1 MPAARAGVLLALAL
15 LLSACAGI
23 PRTAPTASAEAP
35 PAFSLN
41 GRLLASDG
49 SRRFNA
55 SLRWSQGE
63 STRILLTTPLGQAVA
78 SIDVDAG
85 GARLTA
91 ADGRSY
97 TAGSLSELARRG
109 LGLTLPLEYLPW
121 WMSGRDAP
129 GVPSTPDTDG
139 FSQHGWTVRYGARD
153 ERGRPLRVDAECNS
167 PCGALTGDQQTGG
180 GAVAQRAPSAG
191 PSVRL
196 IIDQW
201 LEP

>member
-1 MPAARAGVLLALAL
+1 MPRK
-15 LLSACAGI
+15 
-23 PRTAPTASAEAP
+23 APTASAETP

-49 SRRFNA
+49 SRRFSA
-55 SLRWSQGE
+55 TLRWSQGDA
-63 STRILLTTPLGQAVA
+63 TRILLTTPLGQAVA

-97 TAGSLSELARRG
+97 TASSLSELARRG
-109 LGLTLPLEYLPW
+109 LGLTLPLEHLPW

-129 GVPSTPDTDG
+129 GAPSTSNPDG
-139 FSQHGWTVRYGARD
+139 FSQHGWTVRYGSRD
-153 ERGRPLRVDAECNS
+153 ALGRPLRIDAECNS
-167 PCGALTGDQQTGG
+167 PCSAAADGDRQSGGVASAQGAQ
-180 GAVAQRAPSAG
+180 SAS

-201 LEP
+201 LDP

>member
-1 MPAARAGVLLALAL
+1 MA
-15 LLSACAGI
+15 LLSACAST
-23 PRTAPTASAEAP
+23 PRTAMTSAASTP
-35 PAFSLN
+35 PAFSVN

-55 SLRWSQGE
+55 TLRWSQGDA
-63 STRILLTTPLGQAVA
+63 TRILLTTPLGQAVA

-97 TAGSLSELARRG
+97 SAGSLSELARRG
-109 LGLTLPLEYLPW
+109 LGLTLPLEHLPW
-121 WMSGRDAP
+121 WISGRSAPDAP
-129 GVPSTPDTDG
+129 SVPDAGDG
-139 FSQHGWTVRYGARD
+139 FSQHGWTVRYGGRD
-153 ERGRPLRVDAECNS
+153 ERGRPLRIDAECSNG
-167 PCGALTGDQQTGG
+167 CGAAQTGS
-180 GAVAQRAPSAG
+180 QSG
-191 PSVRL
+191 PLSVRL

>member
-1 MPAARAGVLLALAL
+1 MPRRAPA
-15 LLSACAGI
+15 
-23 PRTAPTASAEAP
+23 ASAEAP

-55 SLRWSQGE
+55 TLRWSQGDA
-63 STRILLTTPLGQAVA
+63 TRILLTTPLGQAVA
-78 SIDVDAG
+78 SIDVDAN

-97 TAGSLSELARRG
+97 TASSLSDLARRG
-109 LGLTLPLEYLPW
+109 LGLTLPLEHLPW
-121 WMSGRDAP
+121 WMSGRDVP
-129 GVPSTPDTDG
+129 GTPSTSNPDG

-153 ERGRPLRVDAECNS
+153 ERGRPLRIDAECDS
-167 PCGALTGDQQTGG
+167 PCGAAIGG
-180 GAVAQRAPSAG
+180 EARAQGAQSPA
-191 PSVRL
+191 VRL